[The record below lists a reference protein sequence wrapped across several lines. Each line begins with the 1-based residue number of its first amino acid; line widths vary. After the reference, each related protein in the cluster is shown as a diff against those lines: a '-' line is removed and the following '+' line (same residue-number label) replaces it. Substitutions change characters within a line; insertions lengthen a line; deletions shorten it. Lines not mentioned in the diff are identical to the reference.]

1 MRNCLIIPAI
11 ILFTFETFCQTPTFP
26 IDNDS
31 KKITYTEV
39 VELGKGVKKSVI
51 QTRAKAWVAKKQFLA
66 KNKQAE
72 GTYSFK
78 GKFVL
83 HYPSAT
89 TGKNERG
96 SVEFICTL
104 YLKDGRYKYVLTNF
118 KHVGESGRG
127 SGGALENE
135 VPECGKFVLP
145 MGSWTKIKNE
155 VYSLTPP
162 LVTEMKQALAGATVV
177 VKKKNPADF

>member
-1 MRNCLIIPAI
+1 MKSYLIIPAI
-11 ILFTFETFCQTPTFP
+11 ILFAFKSFSQSPAFP
-26 IDNDS
+26 IDNDT

-39 VELGKGVKKSVI
+39 VELGKGVKKAVI
-51 QTRAKAWVAKKQFLA
+51 QTRAKNWVAKKEFLA
-66 KNKQAE
+66 KTKQAE

-78 GKFVL
+78 GKYTL

-96 SVEFICTL
+96 AVEFICTL
-104 YLKDGRYKYVLTNF
+104 YLKDGRYKYVLSNF

-127 SGGALENE
+127 SGGALEGE
-135 VPECGKFVLP
+135 APECGKFVLP

-155 VYSLTPP
+155 VYALTPG
-162 LVTEMKQALAGATVV
+162 LVTEMKQVLAGAPLT
-177 VKKKNPADF
+177 VKKKSPSDF